1 MVFLTKSSKSH
12 ITGCT
17 FKAIKKWKI
26 CLSASSL
33 HYLSAA
39 WKRWGKEY
47 IDSKLFNIETTKIG
61 MNVESNNIDDF
72 DFSKI
77 LKAYS
82 EGVIGISAEYKPA
95 RPHDQGPKQ
104 F

>member
-1 MVFLTKSSKSH
+1 
-12 ITGCT
+12 
-17 FKAIKKWKI
+17 
-26 CLSASSL
+26 
-33 HYLSAA
+33 
-39 WKRWGKEY
+39 
-47 IDSKLFNIETTKIG
+47 

-104 F
+104 FLENPVFTKIMFEEFMNKPLLNPREKAKLEKLFRLKILHMILISIKKTACFNLLMM